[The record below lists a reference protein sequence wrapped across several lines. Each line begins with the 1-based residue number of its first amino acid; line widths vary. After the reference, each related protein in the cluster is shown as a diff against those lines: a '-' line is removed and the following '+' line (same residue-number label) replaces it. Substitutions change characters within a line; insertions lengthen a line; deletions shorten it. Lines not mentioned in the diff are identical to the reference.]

1 MQRMFAELGLASLT
15 EVTLAN
21 GRRADVM
28 AVGPKGEI
36 VIVEVKSCLQDFRTD
51 QKWPE
56 YAPYC
61 DRFYFA
67 VDCDF
72 PKDRIPEHAGLMVC
86 DGFGGAV
93 LRECEPALL
102 NAARRKAVTLSFAI
116 KESTAQAIRELHAQ
130 GLRVIMATGD
140 NERTAQAVASKLG
153 IDEVR
158 AGVLPEAKKDLI
170 DQLRREG
177 HKIAMA
183 ETG

>member
-1 MQRMFAELGLASLT
+1 MSTVSFVSQAFGDPIPNGRAAEIVRGVQRMFAELGLASLT

-36 VIVEVKSCLQDFRTD
+36 VIVEVKSCLQDFQTD

-72 PKDRIPEHAGLMVC
+72 PKDRIPGTCGLMVC

-93 LRECEPALL
+93 LRESDVAVLSG
-102 NAARRKAVTLSFAI
+102 ARRKAVTLSFARLG
-116 KESTAQAIRELHAQ
+116 AARLM
-130 GLRVIMATGD
+130 RVG
-140 NERTAQAVASKLG
+140 QPVAAAAEPS
-153 IDEVR
+153 ID
-158 AGVLPEAKKDLI
+158 
-170 DQLRREG
+170 
-177 HKIAMA
+177 
-183 ETG
+183 

>member
-1 MQRMFAELGLASLT
+1 MVLLAPSPVSQAFGDPVPGGRAAGIVRGVQRMFAEFGLASLT

-36 VIVEVKSCLQDFRTD
+36 VIVEVKSCLQDFQTD

-72 PKDRIPEHAGLMVC
+72 PKERIPEEVGLMVC

-93 LRECEPALL
+93 LRESEVTTLSG
-102 NAARRKAVTLSFAI
+102 ARRKAVTLSFARLAAARLMRVGG
-116 KESTAQAIRELHAQ
+116 EPVGAAPSEPAI
-130 GLRVIMATGD
+130 G
-140 NERTAQAVASKLG
+140 
-153 IDEVR
+153 
-158 AGVLPEAKKDLI
+158 
-170 DQLRREG
+170 
-177 HKIAMA
+177 
-183 ETG
+183 

>member
-1 MQRMFAELGLASLT
+1 MTAVSFVANAFGDRVPNGRAGDIVRGVQRMFAELGLASLT

-28 AVGPKGEI
+28 AMGPRGEV

-72 PKDRIPEHAGLMVC
+72 PQERIPAEAGLLVC
-86 DGFGGAV
+86 DAFGGAF
-93 LRECEPALL
+93 LRECSPAPLKP
-102 NAARRKAVTLSFAI
+102 ARRKAVTLSFARLAAARLMRVGVAGAPDT
-116 KESTAQAIRELHAQ
+116 EPAI
-130 GLRVIMATGD
+130 D
-140 NERTAQAVASKLG
+140 
-153 IDEVR
+153 
-158 AGVLPEAKKDLI
+158 
-170 DQLRREG
+170 
-177 HKIAMA
+177 
-183 ETG
+183 

>member
-1 MQRMFAELGLASLT
+1 MAMTALSPASQPFGDPAPAGRAAEIVRGAQRMLVEFGLASLT

-36 VIVEVKSCLQDFRTD
+36 VIVEVKSCLQDFQTD

-72 PKDRIPEHAGLMVC
+72 PKERIPEQVGLMVC

-93 LRECEPALL
+93 LRECEPTPLA
-102 NAARRKAVTLSFAI
+102 AARRKAVTLSFARL
-116 KESTAQAIRELHAQ
+116 AAARL
-130 GLRVIMATGD
+130 M
-140 NERTAQAVASKLG
+140 
-153 IDEVR
+153 R
-158 AGVLPEAKKDLI
+158 AGETTPTASEPSI
-170 DQLRREG
+170 D
-177 HKIAMA
+177 
-183 ETG
+183 

>member
-1 MQRMFAELGLASLT
+1 MSTVALIANSFGDPVPNGRAAVVVRGLQRMFAEIGLVSLT

-28 AVGPKGEI
+28 AVSAKGEI
-36 VIVEVKSCLQDFRTD
+36 VIVEVKSCLADFRTD

-72 PKDRIPEHAGLMVC
+72 PQDHIPGEAGLLVC

-93 LRECEPALL
+93 LRECLPAPL
-102 NAARRKAVTLSFAI
+102 NAARRKAVTLSFARLAAARLMRVANPAASSP
-116 KESTAQAIRELHAQ
+116 EPAI
-130 GLRVIMATGD
+130 D
-140 NERTAQAVASKLG
+140 
-153 IDEVR
+153 
-158 AGVLPEAKKDLI
+158 
-170 DQLRREG
+170 
-177 HKIAMA
+177 
-183 ETG
+183 

>member
-1 MQRMFAELGLASLT
+1 MAVLAPSPVSQPFGDPAPSGRAGEIVRGVQRMFAELGLASLT

-36 VIVEVKSCLQDFRTD
+36 VIVEVKSCLQDFRVD

-67 VDCDF
+67 IDCDF
-72 PKDRIPEHAGLMVC
+72 PKDRIPSEVGLMVC

-93 LRECEPALL
+93 LREAEAVPLSG
-102 NAARRKAVTLSFAI
+102 ARRKAVTLSFGRLA
-116 KESTAQAIRELHAQ
+116 AARLM
-130 GLRVIMATGD
+130 RVGEPAPAAA
-140 NERTAQAVASKLG
+140 EPS
-153 IDEVR
+153 ID
-158 AGVLPEAKKDLI
+158 
-170 DQLRREG
+170 
-177 HKIAMA
+177 
-183 ETG
+183 

>member
-1 MQRMFAELGLASLT
+1 MVALAPSPVSQPFGDPVPAGRAAEIVRGVQRMFAELGLASLT

-36 VIVEVKSCLQDFRTD
+36 VIVEVKSCLQDFQTD

-72 PKDRIPEHAGLMVC
+72 PKERIPDHAGLMVC

-93 LRECEPALL
+93 LRECQPDLL
-102 NAARRKAVTLSFAI
+102 SAARRKAVTLSFARLAAARLTR
-116 KESTAQAIRELHAQ
+116 SGTAAGASASEPAI
-130 GLRVIMATGD
+130 D
-140 NERTAQAVASKLG
+140 
-153 IDEVR
+153 
-158 AGVLPEAKKDLI
+158 
-170 DQLRREG
+170 
-177 HKIAMA
+177 
-183 ETG
+183 

>member
-1 MQRMFAELGLASLT
+1 MLNSPPSYVPGSQAFGDPVPDGRAALIVRGVQVMLAELGLASLT

-36 VIVEVKSCLQDFRTD
+36 VIVEVKSCLQDFQTD

-72 PKDRIPEHAGLMVC
+72 PKERIPEETGMMVC
-86 DGFGGAV
+86 DAFGGAI
-93 LRECEPALL
+93 LREAVAAPLVT
-102 NAARRKAVTLSFAI
+102 ARRKAVTLSFARL
-116 KESTAQAIRELHAQ
+116 AAARL
-130 GLRVIMATGD
+130 M
-140 NERTAQAVASKLG
+140 
-153 IDEVR
+153 R
-158 AGVLPEAKKDLI
+158 AGSAGASASEPSIE
-170 DQLRREG
+170 
-177 HKIAMA
+177 
-183 ETG
+183 

>member
-1 MQRMFAELGLASLT
+1 MAVMAPSPVSQAFGEPVPNGRAAEVVRGVQRMFAELGLASLT

-28 AVGPKGEI
+28 ALGPKGEI
-36 VIVEVKSCLQDFRTD
+36 VIVEVKSCLQDFQTD

-72 PKDRIPEHAGLMVC
+72 PKERIPDACGLMVC

-93 LRECEPALL
+93 LRESAVVALSP
-102 NAARRKAVTLSFAI
+102 ARRKAVTLAFGRLA
-116 KESTAQAIRELHAQ
+116 AARL
-130 GLRVIMATGD
+130 M
-140 NERTAQAVASKLG
+140 
-153 IDEVR
+153 R
-158 AGVLPEAKKDLI
+158 AGEFVSPSPAEPAI
-170 DQLRREG
+170 D
-177 HKIAMA
+177 
-183 ETG
+183 

>member
-1 MQRMFAELGLASLT
+1 MAVFATSPASHAFGDPVPTGRAAEIVRGVQRMFAELGLASLP

-61 DRFYFA
+61 DRFFFA

-72 PKDRIPEHAGLMVC
+72 PKDLIPDHAGLMVC

-93 LRECEPALL
+93 LRECQPDLL
-102 NAARRKAVTLSFAI
+102 NAARRKAVTLSFARI
-116 KESTAQAIRELHAQ
+116 AAARL
-130 GLRVIMATGD
+130 M
-140 NERTAQAVASKLG
+140 
-153 IDEVR
+153 R
-158 AGVLPEAKKDLI
+158 AGCPIGASPSEPAI
-170 DQLRREG
+170 D
-177 HKIAMA
+177 
-183 ETG
+183 

>member
-1 MQRMFAELGLASLT
+1 MSAMSSPPVSQPFGDPVPNGRAAEIVRGVRRMFAEFGLASLT

-36 VIVEVKSCLQDFRTD
+36 VIVEVKSCLQDFATD

-72 PKDRIPEHAGLMVC
+72 PRERIPDEVGLMVC

-93 LRECEPALL
+93 LREAAPVLL
-102 NAARRKAVTLSFAI
+102 VGARRKAVTLSFARLAAARLMRVS
-116 KESTAQAIRELHAQ
+116 ESAGAAANEPAI
-130 GLRVIMATGD
+130 D
-140 NERTAQAVASKLG
+140 
-153 IDEVR
+153 
-158 AGVLPEAKKDLI
+158 
-170 DQLRREG
+170 
-177 HKIAMA
+177 
-183 ETG
+183 

>member
-1 MQRMFAELGLASLT
+1 MTSVSLIANTFGDSVPNGRAADILRGVQRMFAELGLASLT

-21 GRRADVM
+21 GRRADLM
-28 AVGPKGEI
+28 AVGAKGEI

-72 PKDRIPEHAGLMVC
+72 PQDHIPGEAGLLVC

-93 LRECEPALL
+93 LRECSPAPL
-102 NAARRKAVTLSFAI
+102 NAARRKAVTLSFARLAAARLMRVGNPAASSP
-116 KESTAQAIRELHAQ
+116 EPAI
-130 GLRVIMATGD
+130 D
-140 NERTAQAVASKLG
+140 
-153 IDEVR
+153 
-158 AGVLPEAKKDLI
+158 
-170 DQLRREG
+170 
-177 HKIAMA
+177 
-183 ETG
+183 